1 MTEHQ
6 KLLANMC
13 HIEDYIAKQR
23 LEHHRMVVSNFNND
37 GNHNPIQRRMQ
48 YNVHEDEIRIDSESS
63 LEEDSNDA
71 LNREQ
76 IIRSLRQDR
85 EQNQNQNNNEQMD
98 QSNNSLGPINEN
110 FNINFRGRVI
120 NRGLFY

>member
-1 MTEHQ
+1 
-6 KLLANMC
+6 
-13 HIEDYIAKQR
+13 
-23 LEHHRMVVSNFNND
+23 
-37 GNHNPIQRRMQ
+37 
-48 YNVHEDEIRIDSESS
+48 VHEDEIRIDSESS

-98 QSNNSLGPINEN
+98 
-110 FNINFRGRVI
+110 
-120 NRGLFY
+120 